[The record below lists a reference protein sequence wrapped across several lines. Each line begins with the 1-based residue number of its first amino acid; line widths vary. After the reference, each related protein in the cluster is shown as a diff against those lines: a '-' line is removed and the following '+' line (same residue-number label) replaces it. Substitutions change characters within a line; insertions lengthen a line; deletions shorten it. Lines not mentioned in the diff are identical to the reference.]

1 MTLDQP
7 TLGQRVAEARRRRG
21 LSQRELAVELGRS
34 ESWLSQVERDVQP
47 VERISVLT
55 KLADALGV
63 TTRDL
68 RPEVTDARTVDAEPA
83 LPNDLDSVRLA
94 LTGHPALPVLFDE
107 SRQRQP
113 VDLEALERAADEVWD
128 LAHASR
134 FADLS
139 HKLAAVLPTLEQA
152 ARQSLPDQ
160 LQALNQLRARVYQAV
175 SAAFARQ
182 DEPDAA
188 WVAADRAIHA
198 AELAG
203 TPLEVVAGHFRMAH
217 AFIRLQRL
225 DQADRVADA
234 ALRALAPL
242 ASQPNA
248 AAKTMSLYGAM
259 HLVRAVIA
267 AKDGERATSRQEI
280 EEARAIA
287 RRLGEDRNDFQTE
300 FGPTNVELHAV
311 STAVDLGDAGE
322 ALDLAAHV
330 QAADLSAE
338 RQSRF
343 LVDVARAHT
352 QRRQVGEAVAALLE
366 AEALAPENVRT
377 HHVARET
384 IRDLI
389 GFSGRRVPA
398 ELQALASRAAVEP

>member
-1 MTLDQP
+1 MTLDGP
-7 TLGQRVAEARRRRG
+7 TLGQRVAELRRRRG
-21 LSQRELAVELGRS
+21 ISQRELAVELGRS

-47 VERISVLT
+47 VERIGVLA

-63 TTRDL
+63 TTREL
-68 RPEVTDARTVDAEPA
+68 RPEITDGRAPDEEPL
-83 LPNDLDSVRLA
+83 LPNDLDTVRLA
-94 LTGHPALPVLFDE
+94 LTGHPALAVLFE
-107 SRQRQP
+107 EGRRREP
-113 VDLEALERAADEVWD
+113 VELSALERAADEVWD

-139 HKLAAVLPTLEQA
+139 QKLAAVLPALEEA
-152 ARQSLPDQ
+152 TRRALPDQ
-160 LQALNQLRARVYQAV
+160 LQTLNQLRARVYQAV

-203 TPLEVVAGHFRMAH
+203 NPLEVVAGHFRMAH
-217 AFIRLQRL
+217 SFIRVQRL
-225 DQADRVADA
+225 DQADRVADI
-234 ALRALAPL
+234 ALQALAPL
-242 ASQPNA
+242 AAQTNA
-248 AAKTMSLYGAM
+248 DAKTLSLFGAM
-259 HLVRAVIA
+259 HLVRAMIA
-267 AKDGERATSRQEI
+267 AREGERATSRQQI
-280 EEARAIA
+280 DEARKIA
-287 RRLGEDRNDFQTE
+287 RRIGEDRNDFQTE
-300 FGPTNVELHAV
+300 FGPTNVELQAV

-322 ALDLAAHV
+322 ALDLARGVRAGV
-330 QAADLSAE
+330 LSAE

-366 AEALAPENVRT
+366 AEALAPEHVRT

-384 IRDLI
+384 IRDLV

-398 ELQALASRAAVEP
+398 ELDALASRAAVDP

>member
-1 MTLDQP
+1 MTLDGP
-7 TLGQRVAEARRRRG
+7 TLGQRVAELRRRRG
-21 LSQRELAVELGRS
+21 ISQRELAVELGRS
-34 ESWLSQVERDVQP
+34 ESWISQVERDVQP
-47 VERISVLT
+47 VERIGILAR
-55 KLADALGV
+55 LADALGV
-63 TTRDL
+63 TTREL
-68 RPEVTDARTVDAEPA
+68 RPEVSDGRTADEAPA

-94 LTGHPALPVLFDE
+94 LTGHPALSVLFDE
-107 SRQRQP
+107 SRQRER
-113 VDLEALERAADEVWD
+113 VDLEALKHEADEVWD

-139 HKLAAVLPTLEQA
+139 QKLAAVLPKLERA
-152 ARQSLPDQ
+152 ARQALPDQ

-203 TPLEVVAGHFRMAH
+203 SPLEVIAGHFRMAH

-242 ASQPNA
+242 AAQPTA
-248 AAKTMSLYGAM
+248 DAPTLSLYGAM

-267 AKDGERATSRQEI
+267 AGEGERSASRQQI
-280 EEARAIA
+280 DQARKIA
-287 RRLGEDRNDFQTE
+287 GRLGEDRNDFQAE

-322 ALDLAAHV
+322 ALDLAGRVKAS
-330 QAADLSAE
+330 ALSAE

-352 QRRQVGEAVAALLE
+352 QRRQVGEAVASLLE
-366 AEALAPENVRT
+366 AEALAPEHVRS

-384 IRDLI
+384 IRDLV
-389 GFSGRRVPA
+389 GLSGRRVPA
-398 ELQALASRAAVEP
+398 ELQALAARAAVEP